1 MSSVPSALREH
12 PLSNTLRPDTANGAP
27 TPFQR
32 MASYWRRYP
41 AAMIFGGLTVLIAA
55 YISLYAPRVIRMAVD
70 DLRVSVTQEKI
81 LQYSLFVIAVS
92 AGRGVFLYLQRKILV
107 ALSRDIEYDLRNDF
121 YRHLHAMPPAFF
133 QRQRIGDLMSRATND
148 ISAVRM
154 LVGPAMMYGLN
165 TLFTVILVGPAMIAI
180 SGQLTLFALMTLP
193 LAAFATQYFGSR
205 IHERS
210 EAIQEYFG
218 LITAKAQENFS
229 GVRVVRAY
237 AQEDAEEKT
246 FRAMNREFV
255 ARNLRL
261 IKLSALFRPALD
273 ILFGFG
279 PAVVLWYGGHLVLDG
294 RMTLGQFVE
303 FNLYLGILVWP
314 MIALGWVVN
323 LFQRGMAS
331 MRRLNDIFNE
341 SPAIDDAQV
350 RPDIGEIKGEIE
362 FRNLTF
368 SYPTTKGGER
378 PAALRNINLKIR
390 KGSTVAVVGAT
401 GAGKSTLINL
411 IPRLLDAASGQ
422 VFIDGRPIRDYPLQQ
437 LRAAVGYVQQESFL
451 FGDTIANNIAFGAE
465 SAAREDIVC
474 AAEQSAL
481 RADVEA
487 FPNQFDTL
495 IGERGVT
502 LSGGQKQRTALAR
515 AIIRNPKILILDD
528 SLSAVDTY
536 TEETILGHL
545 RKIMRGR
552 TTILVSHRISTVK
565 DADHIVFLHDGEI
578 VEEGTHDQLLARKG
592 RYAELHEKQL
602 LEAELA
608 AM

>member
-1 MSSVPSALREH
+1 
-12 PLSNTLRPDTANGAP
+12 
-27 TPFQR
+27 
-32 MASYWRRYP
+32 
-41 AAMIFGGLTVLIAA
+41 
-55 YISLYAPRVIRMAVD
+55 
-70 DLRVSVTQEKI
+70 
-81 LQYSLFVIAVS
+81 
-92 AGRGVFLYLQRKILV
+92 
-107 ALSRDIEYDLRNDF
+107 
-121 YRHLHAMPPAFF
+121 
-133 QRQRIGDLMSRATND
+133 
-148 ISAVRM
+148 
-154 LVGPAMMYGLN
+154 
-165 TLFTVILVGPAMIAI
+165 
-180 SGQLTLFALMTLP
+180 
-193 LAAFATQYFGSR
+193 
-205 IHERS
+205 
-210 EAIQEYFG
+210 
-218 LITAKAQENFS
+218 
-229 GVRVVRAY
+229 
-237 AQEDAEEKT
+237 
-246 FRAMNREFV
+246 
-255 ARNLRL
+255 
-261 IKLSALFRPALD
+261 
-273 ILFGFG
+273 
-279 PAVVLWYGGHLVLDG
+279 
-294 RMTLGQFVE
+294 
-303 FNLYLGILVWP
+303 

-350 RPDIGEIKGEIE
+350 RSDIGEIKGEIE

-368 SYPTTKGGER
+368 SYSTTSGGER
-378 PAALRNINLKIR
+378 LAALRDINLKIR
-390 KGSTVAVVGAT
+390 QGSTVAVVGAT
-401 GAGKSTLINL
+401 GAGKSTLINF

-465 SAAREDIVC
+465 NASREDIVR

-545 RKIMRGR
+545 REIMRGR